1 MCRVGTHVPE
11 PTSVCR
17 VLRGFRAHR
26 QRELVFY
33 ISAIA
38 NRPPRQK
45 RVWRTLG
52 EKTEYQLHLSE
63 NLVRTTSI
71 VTPIQVPYFIE

>member
-52 EKTEYQLHLSE
+52 KKQSTNRIDLKTLLEQL
-63 NLVRTTSI
+63 
-71 VTPIQVPYFIE
+71 Q